1 MRRTPPRILGIP
13 GNLRPAVGLG
23 PATPVTAGAVRL
35 AAPALPKESGVPV
48 RPVTPMALAV
58 QIGSIE
64 QIERV
69 MQIARAGR
77 IEQIGPTGRAS
88 IAGP

>member
-13 GNLRPAVGLG
+13 GNLRSAVGLG

-58 QIGSIE
+58 QIE
-64 QIERV
+64 
-69 MQIARAGR
+69 RAGR
-77 IEQIGPTGRAS
+77 IEQIVPTGRAS

>member
-58 QIGSIE
+58 QIERSGQIE
-64 QIERV
+64 QIV
-69 MQIARAGR
+69 
-77 IEQIGPTGRAS
+77 PTGRAS

>member
-58 QIGSIE
+58 QIE
-64 QIERV
+64 
-69 MQIARAGR
+69 RAGR
-77 IEQIGPTGRAS
+77 IEQVGQIEQIVPTGRVS

>member
-58 QIGSIE
+58 QIE
-64 QIERV
+64 
-69 MQIARAGR
+69 RAGR
-77 IEQIGPTGRAS
+77 IEQIVPTGRAP

>member
-13 GNLRPAVGLG
+13 GNLRPAVGRG
-23 PATPVTAGAVRL
+23 SATPVTAGAVRL

-48 RPVTPMALAV
+48 RPVAPMVLAV
-58 QIGSIE
+58 RIGQIG

-69 MQIARAGR
+69 GQIV
-77 IEQIGPTGRAS
+77 PMGRAS

>member
-48 RPVTPMALAV
+48 RPVAPMVLAV
-58 QIGSIE
+58 RIGQIG
-64 QIERV
+64 QIE
-69 MQIARAGR
+69 R
-77 IEQIGPTGRAS
+77 IEQIVPTGRAS

>member
-23 PATPVTAGAVRL
+23 PATPVTAGAVRP

-58 QIGSIE
+58 QIE
-64 QIERV
+64 
-69 MQIARAGR
+69 RAGR
-77 IEQIGPTGRAS
+77 IEQIVPTGRAS